1 MKLGF
6 YPRLYHVQHVVVV
19 GAEGLPLV
27 RLDWLLGAL
36 ALGVPPEGAIAH
48 SSLLGTVGLTGE
60 HPRRRETG
68 PSFRPLAA
76 SLVKAEPR
84 SMLGE
89 ARVLSP
95 HPRPGLHRASRREHD
110 HPRRLHRHKIRGQTT
125 SIHCHEMQTGIRE

>member
-6 YPRLYHVQHVVVV
+6 YPRLYRVQHVVVV

-60 HPRRRETG
+60 HPRRRETVL
-68 PSFRPLAA
+68 PSVPW
-76 SLVKAEPR
+76 PR
-84 SMLGE
+84 
-89 ARVLSP
+89 AW
-95 HPRPGLHRASRREHD
+95 
-110 HPRRLHRHKIRGQTT
+110 
-125 SIHCHEMQTGIRE
+125 